1 MAKVDAAH
9 QAGPGAVEQLAQWVL
24 AARAEDLSEA
34 TLTQAKLLLLDT
46 IGCGFAALEEESAR
60 ALLAVVETSGGAPQ
74 CTVIGRMQLTCAANA
89 TLANGA
95 LVRILDF
102 NDYVNA
108 KAGDLGGHPSDN
120 IPVALAAGE
129 LCAATGIEIIAAIVL
144 GYEIFGRAK
153 DLMER
158 DSAWDGVT
166 VSGLVAPAMAGRL
179 MRLNRHQLAHA
190 IALSGARAATSTAVR
205 FGDISAAKSIA
216 NALVAQNGM
225 QAALLAQHGITGPL
239 DLFENPRG
247 LREIFRKGDAAA
259 ALTAPLPAEG
269 TIMAANVKAFP
280 CLATGQSVAAAG
292 IEMHHRLRGA
302 VDRLSAFKLTIP
314 DTPMLRRQKDDP
326 GRIKPL
332 SREAADHS
340 FNFLAAVSLLDGE
353 FGLAQFEGARWNDP
367 KVCALMAQLEI
378 VPDGSWNLRAPDSFP
393 CSLHVRTQ
401 DGRDHVVEVPYPP
414 GFSRG
419 RLDAATVIKKFNA
432 LTTPHL
438 AQAARD
444 RVVDAVMTLEKSP
457 TCAQLMKSV
466 AAPPR

>member
-1 MAKVDAAH
+1 MSKDEG
-9 QAGPGAVEQLAQWVL
+9 AGRAGVVEQLAQWVL
-24 AARAEDLSEA
+24 AVRAGDLSPA
-34 TLTQAKLLLLDT
+34 AVTQAKLLLLDT

-74 CTVIGRMQLTCAANA
+74 CTIIGRTELTSAASA
-89 TLANGA
+89 TFANGA

-129 LCAATGIEIIAAIVL
+129 LTAATGIEIIAAIVL
-144 GYEIFGRAK
+144 GYEIFGRCK
-153 DLMER
+153 ELMER

-166 VSGLVAPAMAGRL
+166 VSGLAAPAMAGRL
-179 MRLNRHQLAHA
+179 MRLNGHRLAHA

-216 NALVAQNGM
+216 NALVAQNGV

-247 LREIFRKGDAAA
+247 MRAVFSKGDAAA

-269 TIMAANVKAFP
+269 YIMAANVKAFP
-280 CLATGQSVAAAG
+280 CLATGQSVVAAG
-292 IEMHHRLRGA
+292 IEMHRRLGGK
-302 VDRLSAFKLTIP
+302 VDGLKSFKLVIP
-314 DTPMLRRQKDDP
+314 DTPGLRRQKDDP
-326 GRIKPL
+326 GRIKPT

-340 FNFLAAVSLLDGE
+340 FNFLAAVSLIDGA
-353 FGLAQFEGARWNDP
+353 FGLAQFDNDRWLDP
-367 KVCALMAQLEI
+367 KVCALMAELEI
-378 VPDGSWNLRAPDSFP
+378 VNDGAWNTRAPDSFP
-393 CSLHVRTQ
+393 CSLVVRAR
-401 DGRDHVVEVPYPP
+401 DGREHVVEVPYPP

-419 RLDAATVIKKFNA
+419 RLDEATVVKKFQD
-432 LTTPHL
+432 LTAPHL
-438 AQAARD
+438 ASAARD
-444 RVVDAVMTLEKSP
+444 QIIEAAMTLDKSA
-457 TCAQLMKSV
+457 TCVDLMKAV
-466 AAPPR
+466 AVAT

>member
-24 AARAEDLSEA
+24 AARAEDLSQA
-34 TLTQAKLLLLDT
+34 TVTQAKLLLLDT
-46 IGCGFAALEEESAR
+46 IGCGFAALKEESAR

-314 DTPMLRRQKDDP
+314 DTPMLRRRKDDP